1 VILVSPEG
9 YYVASFDFFP
19 RSCFSTPVS
28 DIDVIGGCHK
38 CAINILFRR
47 NINIESDGLSA
58 LHICTGATQ
67 NMSVWHG
74 TLRKRKLTGG
84 RKRAYR
90 VKRKF
95 EQGTYPAE
103 TTLGKPK
110 RKRTRGYGGNTKIK
124 LLTDNQASVTD
135 PKTGKTEK
143 TTITRVISNKANV
156 DYNRRG
162 VITKGAEIET
172 ALGTA
177 RVTSRPGI
185 DGVINAILISGKEE
199 KA

>member
-1 VILVSPEG
+1 
-9 YYVASFDFFP
+9 
-19 RSCFSTPVS
+19 
-28 DIDVIGGCHK
+28 
-38 CAINILFRR
+38 
-47 NINIESDGLSA
+47 
-58 LHICTGATQ
+58 
-67 NMSVWHG
+67 MSVWHG

-95 EQGTYPAE
+95 EAGTFSAE
-103 TTLGKPK
+103 TTLGEP
-110 RKRTRGYGGNTKIK
+110 KRTRTRGFGGNTKIK
-124 LLTDNQASVTD
+124 LFTDNQASVTD

-143 TTITRVISNKANV
+143 TTITRVIRNRANV

-172 ALGTA
+172 ALGPA
-177 RVTSRPGI
+177 KVTSRPGV
-185 DGVINAILISGKEE
+185 DGIINAVLTPSKE